1 MNIVLIGMR
10 GAGKSTV
17 GRILAR
23 RLKKKFI
30 EMDSLVIQKAG
41 MSIPQLVHKSG
52 WERFRDLESEVCK
65 KVTKFDNRVV
75 STGGGVVTRPQ
86 NVELLKK
93 NGKIFLLIVSIN
105 KLLKRIG
112 EDENRP
118 SLTGAK
124 SRREDMRKIFAQRR
138 KLYLE
143 AADEVVDTNK
153 LTPRQVADVVML
165 VLNHPIKKE
174 RE

>member
-17 GRILAR
+17 GKILAR

-30 EMDSLVIQKAG
+30 EMDNLIIKKAKMTVPQIVQKD
-41 MSIPQLVHKSG
+41 G
-52 WERFRDLESEVCK
+52 WERFRDLESEICQ
-65 KVTKFDNRVV
+65 KVAKLDNQVI
-75 STGGGVVTRPQ
+75 STGGGVVIRPQ
-86 NVELLKK
+86 NIELLKK
-93 NGKIFLLIVSIN
+93 NGMVFLLVVSIN

-118 SLTGAK
+118 SLTGTK
-124 SRREDMRKIFAQRR
+124 SRREDMRKIMIQRR

-143 AADEVVDTNK
+143 ATDEVVDTNK

-165 VLNHPIKKE
+165 VLNHPRKRG